1 MYETEDNIWNFL
13 FFTGYMKK
21 VSERWDGEDIF
32 VSMRIPNLEVKSVY
46 RHQIRSWFDRIV
58 VSTDRNELYAAI
70 IRKDTEAMENILTD
84 LLEKSISTFDSDES
98 FYHGYLLSM
107 LTGFPS
113 YGARANREEGDGRPD
128 IVLYPRKPRD
138 PAYIFELK
146 VRKKY
151 NRMADGLS
159 EAYDQIET
167 RRYEDGILDDGYAGV
182 VSFAICFCKKSCI
195 AGLYTHR

>member
-107 LTGFPS
+107 LTGFPT
-113 YGARANREEGDGRPD
+113 AGRT
-128 IVLYPRKPRD
+128 
-138 PAYIFELK
+138 
-146 VRKKY
+146 
-151 NRMADGLS
+151 LS
-159 EAYDQIET
+159 FIPGSRET
-167 RRYEDGILDDGYAGV
+167 RPIYL
-182 VSFAICFCKKSCI
+182 S
-195 AGLYTHR
+195 